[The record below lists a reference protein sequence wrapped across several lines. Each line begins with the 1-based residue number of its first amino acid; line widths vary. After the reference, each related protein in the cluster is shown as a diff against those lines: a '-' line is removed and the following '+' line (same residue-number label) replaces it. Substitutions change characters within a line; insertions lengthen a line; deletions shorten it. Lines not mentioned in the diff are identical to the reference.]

1 MPVSLTNKG
10 DNIYMNS
17 LYEEYQ
23 EALKVY
29 QEAKEVKPKD
39 IELLRVSYEKVIQ
52 TAKKLVD
59 SLT

>member
-1 MPVSLTNKG
+1 
-10 DNIYMNS
+10 MNS